1 MKKGLCQCGCRLPV
15 PLATVERHLTEVG
28 LHKASSSFRGKLLM
42 MEHTEYLSKIGR
54 AGGSMRTKA
63 KKEAAQKNGELG
75 GRPRLTTGTKDEKRR
90 REQLREAQAR
100 RRAKL
105 AKEGK

>member
-1 MKKGLCQCGCRLPV
+1 MNAPGCRV
-15 PLATVERHLTEVG
+15 KMGV
-28 LHKASSSFRGKLLM
+28 
-42 MEHTEYLSKIGR
+42 MEHIQYLSKIGR
-54 AGGSMRTKA
+54 AGGSVKTKA

-75 GRPRLTTGTKDEKRR
+75 GRPRLTTGTKEEKKR

-105 AKEGK
+105 AKQGK